1 MKIAQTYNPA
11 EIYLASLRSVKSRAG
26 MESLLNCTVA
36 YFDEDAT
43 TDDFEW
49 STLSYP
55 DVLQFMGWLFEEE
68 KTPNTIN
75 TYLAAIKGVA
85 KEAWKLNVMEI
96 DQYHRIKEIKRVP
109 GSRIDKGR
117 ALSTKELNTMI
128 DHCMAQEGSI
138 AMRDA
143 CLIALTYSAG
153 LRREEASLLPLAA
166 YNKSEMKLSIH
177 GKGNKERVNTLNN
190 RVIDIVETWLDD
202 RGRQPGPLFVRIY
215 KGGKLTLEP
224 ITDKTVYNI
233 IVRRYKECDLKRLT
247 PHDLRRTFATALLE
261 HGEDLF
267 VVQDLMGHASIETT
281 KRYDKRGEQKKVE
294 AGRTLPL

>member
-1 MKIAQTYNPA
+1 MKNIRPYNPA
-11 EIYLASLRSVKSRAG
+11 EIYLASLRSAKSRAG
-26 MESLLNCTVA
+26 MASLLNCTVA

-43 TDDFEW
+43 FDDFDW
-49 STLSYP
+49 ASLKYP
-55 DVLQFMGWLFEEE
+55 DILQYMGSLFEDN

-109 GSRIDKGR
+109 GTRIDKGR
-117 ALSTKELNTMI
+117 ALSTEELNAMI
-128 DHCMAQEGSI
+128 DHCIAQEGAI

-143 CLIALTYSAG
+143 CLIALVYSAG
-153 LRREEASLLPLAA
+153 LRREEAATLPLAS
-166 YNKSEMKLSIH
+166 YNNAEAKLSIR

-190 RVIDIVETWLDD
+190 RVIDIIETWLDE
-202 RGRQPGPLFVRIY
+202 RGREPGPLFVRIY

-224 ITDKTVYNI
+224 ITDKSVYNI
-233 IVRRYKECDLKRLT
+233 IVRRYKECGLKRFT
-247 PHDLRRTFATALLE
+247 PHDLRRTFATTLLE

-281 KRYDKRGEQKKVE
+281 KRYDKRGEQQKIE